1 MDQHVI
7 ELRALKAYTLAAEK
21 MPITMKMNF
30 EYIARV
36 ESVLVYTLT
45 GRNYKVRAEIK
56 NLNNLKKNQL
66 TIELKVLCL
75 RILRSLRQAADE
87 TVPSVGSAI
96 KGKGWLSDVQRCLP
110 IVINDTYV
118 EPVRM

>member
-56 NLNNLKKNQL
+56 NLNNLKK
-66 TIELKVLCL
+66 I
-75 RILRSLRQAADE
+75 S
-87 TVPSVGSAI
+87 
-96 KGKGWLSDVQRCLP
+96 
-110 IVINDTYV
+110 
-118 EPVRM
+118 